1 MNHYQP
7 SSLSSTNPF
16 DAGCDL
22 AVSVVIAEHFD
33 HLPWLEGL
41 GFW

>member
-1 MNHYQP
+1 MNYYQP
-7 SSLSSTNPF
+7 SSLSSANPF
-16 DAGCDL
+16 AGGGYV
-22 AVSVVIAEHFD
+22 AVSVVIAEHFG